1 MRLNLGE
8 IETPSLVLA
17 VDFAE
22 VGDEKGMLGIGDSL
36 GAKPGCFEDGSANV
50 DVRVAVHERRQRR
63 EGLRGVQM
71 ERTARRENAVDVG
84 KKGLEGGGLES
95 LLSSAVTLSTLKE
108 HAPKTLSSKF
118 NSLSP
123 LSSTP
128 PLIVS
133 VVVC

>member
-17 VDFAE
+17 VDFAQ
-22 VGDEKGMLGIGDSL
+22 VGDEKRMLSIGDSL

-71 ERTARRENAVDVG
+71 ERTARREDAVDIGKPLGVG
-84 KKGLEGGGLES
+84 ALEIR
-95 LLSSAVTLSTLKE
+95 
-108 HAPKTLSSKF
+108 
-118 NSLSP
+118 
-123 LSSTP
+123 
-128 PLIVS
+128 IVGAEGFDLGHRGRRQF
-133 VVVC
+133 